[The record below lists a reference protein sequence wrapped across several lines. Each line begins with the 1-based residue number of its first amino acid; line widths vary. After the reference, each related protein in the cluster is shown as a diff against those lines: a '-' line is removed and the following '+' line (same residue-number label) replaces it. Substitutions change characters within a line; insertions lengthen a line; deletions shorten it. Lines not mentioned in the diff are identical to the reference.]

1 VDSGPFMS
9 AITPIFI
16 VLSEIC
22 ALLGDTLV
30 IAKIKATHR
39 LVVRP
44 SFVIEVLLL
53 WTESTTG
60 VALDVLER
68 TCE

>member
-1 VDSGPFMS
+1 MS
-9 AITPIFI
+9 AITPILI
-16 VLSEIC
+16 VSSEIC